1 MDVSGFFFKNTNQ
14 QIVNL
19 ILSVYFTE
27 NNNKCISIS
36 KTDKTFTVFNKIS
49 FCKFCKLLKVDLYRF
64 FNER

>member
-1 MDVSGFFFKNTNQ
+1 MDVSGFKKKNTNQ

-27 NNNKCISIS
+27 KTNICISIS
-36 KTDKTFTVFNKIS
+36 KTNKTFTVFNKIS